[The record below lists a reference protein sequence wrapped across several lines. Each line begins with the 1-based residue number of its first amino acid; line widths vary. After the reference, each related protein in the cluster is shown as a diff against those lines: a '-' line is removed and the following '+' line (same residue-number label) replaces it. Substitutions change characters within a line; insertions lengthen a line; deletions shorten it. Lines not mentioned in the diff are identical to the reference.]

1 MNINKIIVG
10 FAQADHNYGQS
21 KNKDFFNVANNLNKY
36 GIKSI
41 DTAST
46 YLNSEKIIKQI
57 KDISTYK
64 IFTKLPTID
73 CHLKD
78 LKKKTHLFIN
88 QLLLNNSIK
97 NIDTLL
103 IHDPLLPLDSKKWK
117 ITYECLKKFKSKG
130 IIKKIGISVYT
141 VNEVIDILKVFKP
154 DVIQFPLNI
163 FNQEFIQGNFLKNL
177 KKKNIILIARSLFLQ
192 GTLCQKN
199 YHNNF
204 LNVWKDK
211 FDKWE
216 KYLLKE
222 KKNAEEICLKFALS
236 FKMIDY
242 FILGV
247 DNLDQLNRNIK
258 IVKLDNRNFSK
269 DLSSFYEENNFL
281 NDPRFWNKKIDLKF
295 LKDWELSKKYIHNG
309 NMLLSK
315 KPDQFLLGGWP
326 VFYKKAQGCSIWD
339 KYNNKYI
346 DFSLM
351 GVGTNIMG
359 YSNKTINHQLK
370 KVLDFSN
377 VSTLN
382 SAYDLELS
390 KKLISMHP
398 WSTKSL
404 FARTGAEAN
413 AIALRIARAYSNKDE
428 VAICGYHGWHDWYLS
443 SNLKNNKTLDK
454 IHLPG
459 LSTIGIP
466 KKLEGLTH
474 LFKYND
480 LNSLKKLIKTH
491 KNIGT
496 IFMEVQRNE
505 KPRNNFLKDVRKLA
519 DKYKLVLIFDEC
531 TSGFRETFGG
541 LHKKY
546 NVNPDIAV
554 FGKSIANGI
563 PLTAIIGKQSVMDKA
578 KKSFIS
584 STFWTDNLGPASA
597 LLTIQQMEKIKS
609 WKIITAI
616 GKKIKIKWKT
626 LSEKYKLPIEI
637 SGLDS
642 MPMFKFKSLK
652 NQYYK
657 SYITQEM
664 LKKNFLASNVIYCC
678 VEHAKYTKIYFNHL
692 DKIFKKIKEFEN
704 GKNIMQYLDYPI
716 SKTGFGRLN

>member
-1 MNINKIIVG
+1 MNTNKIIIG
-10 FAQADHNYGQS
+10 FAQSDNNYGLS
-21 KNKDFFNVANNLNKY
+21 KNKNFSEVANNLKKY

-41 DTAST
+41 DTAPT
-46 YLNSEKIIKQI
+46 YINSDKIINQI

-64 IFTKLPTID
+64 IFTKLPTIN
-73 CHLKD
+73 CHLKN
-78 LKKKTHLFIN
+78 LKRETN
-88 QLLLNNSIK
+88 LLIDQILSKNTIK

-103 IHDPLLPLDSKKWK
+103 IHDPLLPLNNKRWR
-117 ITYECLKKFKSKG
+117 IIYGCLKKHKTKG
-130 IIKKIGISVYT
+130 IIKNIGISVYT
-141 VNEVIDILKVFKP
+141 VNEVLNILKVFKP

-163 FNQEFIQGNFLKNL
+163 FNQEFIQGNLLKNL
-177 KKKNIILIARSLFLQ
+177 KKKKIILIARSLFLQ
-192 GTLCQKN
+192 GALCQKS
-199 YHNNF
+199 NNNKV
-204 LNVWKDK
+204 LDIWRDK
-211 FDKWE
+211 FDKWQG
-216 KYLLKE
+216 YLI
-222 KKNAEEICLKFALS
+222 KKKMKAEEVCLKFALS
-236 FKMIDY
+236 IKTIDY

-247 DNLDQLNRNIK
+247 DNLDQLKKNIK
-258 IVKLDNRNFSK
+258 IVKSNNKSFTDDLDC
-269 DLSSFYEENNFL
+269 FYEENDFL
-281 NDPRFWNKKIDLKF
+281 NDPRYWNKKINLKF
-295 LKDWELSKKYIHNG
+295 LKDWELAKKYIHTG

-315 KPDQFLLGGWP
+315 KPDQFLPGGWP
-326 VFYKKAQGCSIWD
+326 VFYKKAQGCYFWD
-339 KYNNKYI
+339 KYNDKYI

-351 GVGTNIMG
+351 GVGTNIMD
-359 YSNKTINHQLK
+359 YSNKSINHQLK
-370 KVLDFSN
+370 KILDFSN

-382 SAYDLELS
+382 SEYDLKLS
-390 KKLISMHP
+390 QKLISMHP
-398 WSTKSL
+398 WASKSM

-413 AIALRIARAYSNKDE
+413 AVALRIARAYSNKDE

-443 SNLKNNKTLDK
+443 SNLKNNKTLDQ

-480 LNSLKKLIKTH
+480 LNSLKRIIKNNE
-491 KNIGT
+491 NIGT

-505 KPRNNFLKDVRKLA
+505 KPRNNFLKEVRKLA

-546 NVNPDIAV
+546 NMNPDIAV

-563 PLTAIIGKQSVMDKA
+563 PLTAIIGKKDVMDKA

-597 LLTIQQMEKIKS
+597 LLTIQQMEKTKS
-609 WKIITAI
+609 WKIITTI
-616 GKKIKIKWKT
+616 GKKIKIKWKM
-626 LSEKYKLPIEI
+626 LSNKYQIPIEI

-664 LKKNFLASNVIYCC
+664 LKQNFLASNIVYCC
-678 VEHAKYTKIYFNHL
+678 VEHSKYIKVYFNHL
-692 DKIFKKIKEFEN
+692 DRIFKRIKEFEN
-704 GKNIMQYLDYPI
+704 GKNITQYLDYPI
-716 SKTGFGRLN
+716 SKSGFGRLN